1 MQQDLDQ
8 LELIAADSDAPKWA
22 RSRAEIACALCEQQQ
37 GGGLDE
43 WEFAELMQ
51 RLTGPELDR
60 EADDLELKAR
70 LISHTLGA
78 ANLI

>member
-1 MQQDLDQ
+1 MQEDLDQ
-8 LELIAADSDAPKWA
+8 LTLLSQPECPGWA
-22 RSRAEIACALCEQQQ
+22 RSRAEMALALCEQAQ

-70 LISHTLGA
+70 LITHILGA
-78 ANLI
+78 ADLV